1 MFKAIKNF
9 YGNICEKG
17 LRIPFAFDSVTKQPS
32 ITLFFAYVT
41 FVVMMLS
48 LIGLHVYKQILQAT
62 LLSVLVWVLAVV
74 FYKFKEFDRFKINL
88 KDQSV
93 DLEDT
98 PDVKPDNNEEGNIK

>member
-1 MFKAIKNF
+1 MFKFLKNL
-9 YGNICEKG
+9 YKKWSEEG

-98 PDVKPDNNEEGNIK
+98 PDDKTNNEEGNVK

>member
-1 MFKAIKNF
+1 MFKFIKESYRNV
-9 YGNICEKG
+9 CEKG
-17 LRIPFAFDSVTKQPS
+17 LRVPFAYDSFTKQPS

-48 LIGLHVYKQILQAT
+48 LIGLHIYKQILQAT

-74 FYKFKEFDRFKINL
+74 FYRLRELDKVKIDL
-88 KDQSV
+88 KDQSI

-98 PDVKPDNNEEGNIK
+98 PDDKTNNQEGNIK